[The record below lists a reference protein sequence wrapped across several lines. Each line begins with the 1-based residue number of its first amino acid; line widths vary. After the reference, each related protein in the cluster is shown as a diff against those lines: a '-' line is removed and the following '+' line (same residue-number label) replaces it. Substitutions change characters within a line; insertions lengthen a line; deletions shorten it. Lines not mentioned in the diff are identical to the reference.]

1 MFFRM
6 VFRALVR
13 QWKKMLMIAFTIAL
27 GASLATAML
36 NVMFD
41 VGDKVNQELKTYGAN
56 IRVVPQSASIMS
68 DMYGLENESYL
79 REDELGKLKT
89 IFWAFNIV
97 DFAPYLEGTAQFAD
111 FGDIKVV
118 GTWFNHHLALPTGE
132 ELDTGMVAMKKWW
145 TVTGE
150 WLYEEEVG
158 GSKTEEGNVSESENS
173 AVSKSEIVPI
183 RVMVGSDLARK
194 CDLNPGDIF
203 MLSTQNLHGGRLP
216 FTVAGIFDAGGDEDE
231 CVYMNL
237 SDAQRLFGK
246 YGLISSIEVSA
257 LTTPDNDLARKAAQD
272 PTALNQMDWDTW
284 YCTAYVSS
292 ICYQIQ
298 EVISNSVAKAVRQVA
313 ESEGAILNKT
323 QLLMLLITILS
334 LIGSAL
340 GISNLVTASVMERSK
355 EIGLLKAIGAYDGP
369 ISALILTEIIITA
382 IVGCVVGYFAGL
394 VFAQVIGQ
402 SVFESS
408 IAIKVTVIPLV
419 AILIFFVTLAGSLPS
434 IRLLLSLRPA
444 EVLHGGH

>member
-1 MFFRM
+1 MFLRM
-6 VFRALVR
+6 VIRALVR

-27 GASLATAML
+27 GSSLATAML

-56 IRVVPQSASIMS
+56 IRVLPQSASIMS
-68 DMYGLENESYL
+68 DMYGIENESFL

-97 DFAPYLEGTAQFAD
+97 DFAPYLEGKALLAD
-111 FGDIKVV
+111 GREIKVR

-145 TVTGE
+145 TVKGE
-150 WLYEEEVG
+150 WLSDG
-158 GSKTEEGNVSESENS
+158 ENS
-173 AVSKSEIVPI
+173 LSDSAK
-183 RVMVGSDLARK
+183 VMVGAELAK
-194 CDLNPGDIF
+194 KQGLNLGDKIS
-203 MLSTQNLHGGRLP
+203 LSGKENGGL

-231 CVYMNL
+231 CLYMNL
-237 SDAQRLFGK
+237 SDAQKLFDK
-246 YGLISSIEVSA
+246 SGLISSIEVSA

-272 PTALNQMDWDTW
+272 PSALNQMDWDTW

-369 ISALILTEIIITA
+369 ISALILTEILITA
-382 IVGCVVGYFAGL
+382 VVGGVMGYFAGL
-394 VFAQVIGQ
+394 AFAQIIGQ
-402 SVFESS
+402 SVFDSA
-408 IAIKVTVIPLV
+408 ITIKVTVIPLV
-419 AILIFFVTLAGSLPS
+419 AILIFVVTLSGSLPS
-434 IRLLLSLRPA
+434 IRLLLSLKPA

>member
-1 MFFRM
+1 MFLRM

-27 GASLATAML
+27 GSSLATAML

-56 IRVVPQSASIMS
+56 IRVLPQNASIMS
-68 DMYGLENESYL
+68 DMYGIENESFL

-97 DFAPYLEGTAQFAD
+97 DFSPYLEGKAELKD
-111 FGDIKVV
+111 GSEIKLT

-145 TVTGE
+145 TVKGQ
-150 WLYEEEVG
+150 WI
-158 GSKTEEGNVSESENS
+158 SDSENEDGENP
-173 AVSKSEIVPI
+173 K
-183 RVMVGSDLARK
+183 VMVGSELAK
-194 CDLNPGDIF
+194 KHGLKLGDTIS
-203 MLSTQNLHGGRLP
+203 LSTKTTKEKS

-231 CVYMNL
+231 YAYVNL
-237 SDAQRLFGK
+237 SDAQKLYDK
-246 YGLISSIEVSA
+246 SGLISSIEVSA

-272 PTALNQMDWDTW
+272 PSALNQMDWDTW

-369 ISALILTEIIITA
+369 ISALILTEILITA
-382 IVGCVVGYFAGL
+382 VVGGVMGYFAGL
-394 VFAQVIGQ
+394 AFAQIIGQ
-402 SVFESS
+402 SVFDSA

-419 AILIFFVTLAGSLPS
+419 AILIFVVTLSGSLPS
-434 IRLLLSLRPA
+434 IRLLLSLKPA